1 MAASDPILR
10 LEAEKLAAS
19 LPPLMVE
26 AMRVA
31 DTVAQGLHGRRRA
44 GPGDA
49 FWQFRPYSPGDRPQS
64 IDWRQ
69 TAKSQSVFV
78 REMEWAA
85 AQTLYL
91 WRDASPSMSW
101 RSNDNLPDKRRRAE
115 VLLLAL
121 AQLLLSGGE
130 RVALLAADS
139 RPHVGKAALAP
150 LAEELKRPPNLS
162 DLPPSLALSRHSRVV
177 LLGDFLAPLDKL
189 AERLKVLAGRG
200 IVGEMVQVLDPA
212 EESLPFEGRVRFE
225 GLEGEEP
232 WLLTRVQ
239 EVRQDYRLRLQQH
252 RDGLAELCR
261 GFGWGF
267 LTHRTDQ
274 PAGAT
279 LLMLYMA
286 LAPKR
291 GMQ

>member
-10 LEAEKLAAS
+10 FEAEKLAAA

-26 AMRVA
+26 ALRVA

-49 FWQFRPYSPGDRPQS
+49 FWQFRPYSAGDRPQS

-69 TAKSQSVFV
+69 TAKSQTVFV

-91 WRDASPSMSW
+91 WRDASPSMAW

-121 AQLLLSGGE
+121 AQLLLWGGE

-139 RPHVGKAALAP
+139 KAHVGKAALAP
-150 LAEELKRPPNLS
+150 LAEELKRPPNLA
-162 DLPPSLALSRHSRVV
+162 DLPPSLPLSRHSRVV
-177 LLGDFLAPLDKL
+177 LLGDFLAPLDRL
-189 AERLKVLAGRG
+189 ADRLKILAGRG
-200 IVGEMVQVLDPA
+200 IVGEVVQVLDPA

-232 WLLTRVQ
+232 WLLTRVE
-239 EVRQDYRLRLQQH
+239 EVRQDYHLRLKQH
-252 RDGLAELCR
+252 CDGLAELCR